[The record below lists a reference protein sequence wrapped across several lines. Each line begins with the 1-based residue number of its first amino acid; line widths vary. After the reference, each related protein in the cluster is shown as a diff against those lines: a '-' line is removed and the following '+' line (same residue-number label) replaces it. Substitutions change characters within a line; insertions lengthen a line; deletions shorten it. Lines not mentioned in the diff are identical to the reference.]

1 MAVDPGMPGGCGG
14 LVVGGLE
21 NCMQNVGR
29 AVAKTVRDG
38 GVGLGSGGMA
48 MGMVKADI
56 VVVSVRWKWFAV
68 PVVIWILAAVAGM
81 QGFRELRSKQ
91 PVPFDFYE

>member
-1 MAVDPGMPGGCGG
+1 MTGYHWRNATHEGYEVGLPDEAVHVSLSALMAVDPGMPGGCGG

-56 VVVSVRWKWFAV
+56 VVVSVR
-68 PVVIWILAAVAGM
+68 
-81 QGFRELRSKQ
+81 
-91 PVPFDFYE
+91 